1 MKVVAA
7 ENFYGDVAS
16 QIGGAN
22 VAVTSI
28 LTNPDQ
34 DPHLFEASADTAKAL
49 ADAKVVIV
57 NGVDYDPWM
66 EKLLSAN
73 KAPGR
78 KEIVVA
84 QLVGRKAG
92 DNPHLWY
99 DPGYVKA
106 AAKALTADLDAIDPA
121 HKADYDKGEAQF
133 LDSLKPLDA
142 KIADMRKKYA
152 GQPVIASEPVF
163 GYQAGLIGLKVHN
176 EKFALAVMNNAEP
189 TASEVAAFENDLKGH
204 KVKAM
209 LYNAQASEPAV
220 AASGADGQ
228 GQRHSRRR
236 RLRDR
241 AAGLDL
247 SAVDARATRRARRRA
262 RRRGQVSAL
271 RFDNVTIRLGGRDI
285 LSAASFARRGRR
297 IHRHARRQRRR
308 QDHADAR
315 RARPDAGRVRRD
327 QRSRSARHARK
338 FIDRLHAAEPRARAG
353 PASDRLRRRRQRGD
367 RRALRLRAARQGDA
381 ARNRLGARSRR
392 RARLW
397 RAARSASSRAASA
410 SACC

>member
-1 MKVVAA
+1 MSRSPLVAAAFAASALVAAPALADPVKVVAA
-7 ENFYGDVAS
+7 ENFYGDVAG

-28 LTNPDQ
+28 LSSPDQ
-34 DPHLFEASADTAKAL
+34 DPHLFEASAETAKAL

-73 KAPGR
+73 EAPGR

-99 DPGYVKA
+99 EPNYVKA
-106 AAKALTADLDAIDPA
+106 AAKLLTTDLDAIDPA
-121 HKADYDKGEAQF
+121 NKADYDKGEAQF
-133 LDSLKPLDA
+133 LASLKPLDA

-152 GQPVIASEPVF
+152 GAPVIASEPVF

-220 AASGADGQ
+220 GRLVQMAKDNGIPVVGVSETEPPDSTYQKWMLGQLDALDAA
-228 GQRHSRRR
+228 
-236 RLRDR
+236 
-241 AAGLDL
+241 
-247 SAVDARATRRARRRA
+247 
-262 RRRGQVSAL
+262 
-271 RFDNVTIRLGGRDI
+271 LGGE
-285 LSAASFARRGRR
+285 A
-297 IHRHARRQRRR
+297 
-308 QDHADAR
+308 
-315 RARPDAGRVRRD
+315 
-327 QRSRSARHARK
+327 K
-338 FIDRLHAAEPRARAG
+338 
-353 PASDRLRRRRQRGD
+353 
-367 RRALRLRAARQGDA
+367 
-381 ARNRLGARSRR
+381 
-392 RARLW
+392 
-397 RAARSASSRAASA
+397 
-410 SACC
+410 

>member
-1 MKVVAA
+1 MLRRPLVAAAFAASALVAAPALADPVKVVAA
-7 ENFYGDVAS
+7 ENFYGDVAG

-28 LTNPDQ
+28 LSNPDD
-34 DPHLFEASADTAKAL
+34 DPHLFEASPATAKAL
-49 ADAKVVIV
+49 TDAKVVIV

-84 QLVGRKAG
+84 QLGGRKAG

-99 DPGYVKA
+99 EPEYVKA
-106 AAKALTADLDAIDPA
+106 AAKALVADLDAIDPA
-121 HKADYDKGEAQF
+121 NKADYDKGEAAF

-163 GYQAGLIGLKVHN
+163 GYEAGLIGLKVHN

-220 AASGADGQ
+220 ARLVQMAKDNAIPVVGVSETEPPGSTYQQWMLGQ
-228 GQRHSRRR
+228 
-236 RLRDR
+236 
-241 AAGLDL
+241 LD
-247 SAVDARATRRARRRA
+247 
-262 RRRGQVSAL
+262 AL
-271 RFDNVTIRLGGRDI
+271 DTALGG
-285 LSAASFARRGRR
+285 
-297 IHRHARRQRRR
+297 
-308 QDHADAR
+308 
-315 RARPDAGRVRRD
+315 
-327 QRSRSARHARK
+327 
-338 FIDRLHAAEPRARAG
+338 
-353 PASDRLRRRRQRGD
+353 
-367 RRALRLRAARQGDA
+367 
-381 ARNRLGARSRR
+381 GAK
-392 RARLW
+392 
-397 RAARSASSRAASA
+397 
-410 SACC
+410 